1 MKQGDKTSLM
11 LCYKNSQFSQDLKMF
26 TSFINKF
33 QHKLP
38 VRFCLSSQ
46 IWEYGVSL
54 NHLRH
59 LLGRKE

>member
-1 MKQGDKTSLM
+1 MKQGDKMSLT

-38 VRFCLSSQ
+38 IRPCLSSQ
-46 IWEYGVSL
+46 ICNVLL

-59 LLGRKE
+59 LLRRKE